1 MSNKTKKQLEAELK
15 QVRADLDAANKTLSV
30 DMNIMDADEKC
41 DLLESIENLKADLKK
56 YKSYNSDLSHEL
68 ELASR
73 EIQGYQLQ
81 IGELKNRRSDLN
93 AIVSGLS
100 MKVRVY
106 QCLLVL
112 AGAACTFAFW
122 VLS

>member
-15 QVRADLDAANKTLSV
+15 QVKADLDAANKTLSV

-41 DLLESIENLKADLKK
+41 GLLESIENLKADLKK
-56 YKSYNSDLSHEL
+56 YKSHNSDLNHEL
-68 ELASR
+68 ELADR
-73 EIQGYQLQ
+73 EIQGYKLQ

-93 AIVSGLS
+93 AIVSGLT

-106 QCLLVL
+106 QAILLIS
-112 AGAACTFAFW
+112 GAACTFAFW
-122 VLS
+122 ALS